1 MIHRFVLLRYAAAR
15 FFKSRGEDTMKLFD
29 HSGKYCSDPKHKK
42 DVNATADAD
51 KSRKNGK
58 APWLIGAGILLT
70 LVVIAC
76 VILLICFCADT
87 AEITATEPT
96 AQTHPTEAPTEATEP
111 PTEAATAPT
120 EATEPEETEPPVREV
135 MEKFQERYAQNPEFF
150 GWLTIDGT
158 RIDYPVMHS
167 PEDNYKY
174 LHADF
179 DGDYYYPGTPYVDSK
194 CDLDSDNLL
203 IYGHNMNDGS
213 MFHTLMRYEN
223 QEFWEEN
230 PTISFSDLYE
240 DYEYEILAVFRDRIY
255 LKSDTCFKFY
265 QFIDAAD
272 EAEFDYAIS
281 QFKEKSIYDT
291 GVDAEY
297 GDKLITLITCA
308 YHVEDGRFVVVARR
322 K

>member
-1 MIHRFVLLRYAAAR
+1 
-15 FFKSRGEDTMKLFD
+15 MKLFD

-42 DVNATADAD
+42 VDKTADQAHGASQ
-51 KSRKNGK
+51 KRRF
-58 APWLIGAGILLT
+58 PWLAIAGILLT
-70 LVVIAC
+70 VVVAC
-76 VILLICFCADT
+76 VLLLIRFCADT
-87 AEITATEPT
+87 AEMTTTEPT
-96 AQTHPTEAPTEATEP
+96 AQTLPTEAPTVATEP
-111 PTEAATAPT
+111 PTEATTVPT
-120 EATEPEETEPPVREV
+120 EVTEPEEAEPPVRQI

-158 RIDYPVMHS
+158 RIDYPVMQS
-167 PEDNYKY
+167 TDDNNEY

-179 DGDYYYPGTPYVDSK
+179 DGDYYYAGIPFVDIK
-194 CDLDSDNLL
+194 CDVDSDNLL

-213 MFHTLMRYEN
+213 MFHTLMRYES

-240 DYEYEILAVFRDRIY
+240 DYEYEVLAVFRDRIY
-255 LKSDTCFKFY
+255 MKSDTCFKFY

-272 EAEFDYAIS
+272 ESEFDYAIS

-308 YHVEDGRFVVVARR
+308 YHVENGRFVVVARR